1 MNFVSKEKKQQ
12 THTQKLKHNEQRSYY
27 ASQVFEN
34 SCHFINRTLL
44 INIFGDGMVAYIHA
58 KRN

>member
-1 MNFVSKEKKQQ
+1 MNFVSKEKKP
-12 THTQKLKHNEQRSYY
+12 TNTQKLKHNEQRSQY